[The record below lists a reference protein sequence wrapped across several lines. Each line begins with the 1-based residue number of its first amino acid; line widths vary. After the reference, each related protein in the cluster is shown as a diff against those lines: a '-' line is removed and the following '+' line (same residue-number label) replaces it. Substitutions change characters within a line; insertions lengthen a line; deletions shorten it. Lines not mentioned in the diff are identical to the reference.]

1 METRK
6 LETSLKQ
13 PQTRFLQLEPM
24 MSEAERETDP
34 DVLTFS
40 VSSEL
45 PVERW
50 WGKEVLQHS
59 PDAMNLERLD
69 GMVFLWDHGCDPKV
83 GRRPL
88 GKVLDWKLDGDRS
101 IASIRWSKK
110 EMVQEFRQDVE
121 EGVLTNIS
129 FGYQVD
135 DYRVVPGDD
144 DDTVVI
150 TRWTPVEISLVSV
163 PADHTVGVGR
173 SWEPDLK
180 PPEPEPVEEKVTAQ
194 PETREAPPY
203 KSTIETNNEPIG
215 EAMGTENNEEKV
227 IQFDVE
233 AERAKL
239 RQQESDRIRGIA
251 ALCKK
256 HNLASLGDELIEKGT
271 SIDEARSIVLD
282 KIERNYNPVPL
293 GAPLGDANIS
303 GFGERE
309 DKQYSLL
316 NALRSI
322 CPGFP
327 EYQQKCFEREVSEEI
342 GRKIGKTTAGLY
354 IPVRHLTVGR
364 NQKRDALNTAAT
376 AYGGQ
381 LVDTE
386 LRSQDFIEALRN
398 KAIVFQLGARFLTG
412 LQGNV
417 EIPKQTGVA
426 ATYWVGEGGT
436 IPSTDITFGQIG
448 LSPKNIVTRMSMTRQ
463 LMLQASLSAE
473 ALVREDM
480 VKQIALGVDRAAIY
494 GSGTNNEPRGVLNYA
509 INTLSSGLGADGTAP
524 TYENLVKLCS
534 EIEVDNGDVSTMNW
548 LTNPRVKA
556 KLMLTPM
563 QSSGVEGNFV
573 LKDSAS
579 MLGYGFNVSNQVPSN
594 LAKGNGTNLS
604 ALILGCWDQLIVAEW
619 GVLEILP
626 NPYGK
631 GYENGNIE
639 LRAIKT
645 LDMAL
650 RHTESFAALTD
661 LITV

>member
-1 METRK
+1 
-6 LETSLKQ
+6 
-13 PQTRFLQLEPM
+13 
-24 MSEAERETDP
+24 
-34 DVLTFS
+34 
-40 VSSEL
+40 
-45 PVERW
+45 
-50 WGKEVLQHS
+50 
-59 PDAMNLERLD
+59 
-69 GMVFLWDHGCDPKV
+69 
-83 GRRPL
+83 
-88 GKVLDWKLDGDRS
+88 
-101 IASIRWSKK
+101 
-110 EMVQEFRQDVE
+110 
-121 EGVLTNIS
+121 
-129 FGYQVD
+129 
-135 DYRVVPGDD
+135 
-144 DDTVVI
+144 
-150 TRWTPVEISLVSV
+150 
-163 PADHTVGVGR
+163 
-173 SWEPDLK
+173 
-180 PPEPEPVEEKVTAQ
+180 
-194 PETREAPPY
+194 
-203 KSTIETNNEPIG
+203 
-215 EAMGTENNEEKV
+215 MGTENNEEKV

-386 LRSQDFIEALRN
+386 LRSQDFIEALRA
-398 KAIVFQLGARFLTG
+398 KAVVFSLGARFLTG

-426 ATYWVGEGGT
+426 ATYWVGEGGV
-436 IPSTDITFGQIG
+436 IPETDITFGQIS
-448 LSPKNIVTRMSMTRQ
+448 LTPKNIVTRMSMSRQ
-463 LMLQASLSAE
+463 LVLQSSVSAE
-473 ALVREDM
+473 ALVRDDL
-480 VKQIALGVDRAAIY
+480 VKQIALGIDRAAIY
-494 GSGTNNEPRGVLNYA
+494 GSGGANNEPRGVLNYP
-509 INTLSSGLGADGTAP
+509 INTLSSGLSADGTAP
-524 TYENLVKLCS
+524 SYANLVNLCS
-534 EIEVDNGDVSTMNW
+534 EIEVDNADISTMKW
-548 LTNPRVKA
+548 LGNPKTKA

-563 QSSGVEGNFV
+563 QASGVEGNFV
-573 LKDSAS
+573 LKDSANL
-579 MLGYGFNVSNQVPSN
+579 LGYEAGWSNQVPSN
-594 LAKGNGTNLS
+594 LTKGNGTGLS
-604 ALILGCWDQLIVAEW
+604 ALILGCWDQMVVGEW

-626 NPYGK
+626 NVYGRT
-631 GYENGNIE
+631 YENGGIE
-639 LRAIKT
+639 IRAIKT
-645 LDMAL
+645 LDIAL
-650 RHTESFAALTD
+650 RHNESFAALTD
-661 LITV
+661 VITT